1 MASITSPKLLLIMV
15 KVKTLLRT
23 NLPWMLHLL
32 KVMMFWVR
40 VPVLSEKMYWIWPN
54 SSFSVVV
61 LRQNLS
67 CPSNYSNNRLGK

>member
-1 MASITSPKLLLIMV
+1 MM
-15 KVKTLLRT
+15 KVKTLLAT

-40 VPVLSEKMYWIWPN
+40 VPVLSEKMYWIWPS

-61 LRQNLS
+61 LPEKWSCEAPPTIQQVEWKFCGNLV
-67 CPSNYSNNRLGK
+67 